1 MDKREL
7 SKKRRRNAKLFS
19 IYKMFS
25 WDLLFYYSIEFL
37 FFTITKGISAS
48 EVLIINGIYL
58 ISKIIMQIPAVIIN
72 DAVGRKKR
80 IIIGNLSIV
89 LYLLI
94 LIFGK
99 GAISIIIANIFC
111 AIGFDLKYLTET
123 TLLYDSVSTRGGEG
137 LYSKIDSKGGSL
149 YYILDGIT
157 ALISGYLFI
166 NNNYL
171 PMIACLICVI
181 ISTIISLMFE
191 DIYEKP
197 KKTSIRKTVKN
208 TGKDLKKTTKFIL
221 KSGRMKAIMIFQI
234 VLYGTIKIIDTYRSD
249 ILVDLGV
256 PEEQFAIIIGI
267 LSVIG
272 GVAVSQNKAIEKKY
286 KNKTLTVI
294 GLTYLTG
301 VILVGVVAFIAKT
314 EAIIPILLIIF
325 AIQKICSSMW
335 FVLETKYI
343 KNFTTEKNRSN
354 IAFAYQIVGATS
366 ASIFSILGGI
376 LLEHTNIEYSFL
388 IIGLISLALMILT
401 LDYMRTR
408 IGLKP
413 HQYNKKDISY

>member
-72 DAVGRKKR
+72 DAVGRKKG

-171 PMIACLICVI
+171 PMIACLICVM

>member
-72 DAVGRKKR
+72 DAVGRKKG

-99 GAISIIIANIFC
+99 GAISIIIANVFC